1 MAEIWRP
8 QTPDVHAYW
17 VDAIL
22 TEASDLLNSWET
34 TFVEDIQQKLKEG
47 RKLSQQQEEKLEQIY
62 AKYTN

>member
-8 QTPDVHAYW
+8 QTPDVHSYW

-34 TFVEDIQQKLKEG
+34 TFVESIRDKLDAG
-47 RKLSQQQEEKLEQIY
+47 MQLTQSQEEKLEQIY